1 MKLKKK
7 CGALGM
13 QIMRPHRFLI
23 DGRLIIFKCGFSLLS
38 FLIHRAGSIMQTIF
52 KKKIHKWITKPA
64 QREIMNQ
71 KREES
76 LVRYVTD
83 CV

>member
-7 CGALGM
+7 CGVLGM

-52 KKKIHKWITKPA
+52 KKKNT
-64 QREIMNQ
+64 
-71 KREES
+71 
-76 LVRYVTD
+76 
-83 CV
+83 